1 VTAIGEV
8 WRLPHSSQECE
19 HGPEARLTERTLTI
33 RYDFE
38 TDAGAYEWAS
48 LQFEEVIALEF
59 LREELCGPDQLSA
72 LDKLLEVLD
81 SPWLRKVHAG
91 RRLDSDPVHHYRIYF
106 DDYGCYE
113 ILSGTFSPGT

>member
-1 VTAIGEV
+1 VTATAEV

-19 HGPEARLTERTLTI
+19 QGPEARLTERTLTI

-38 TDAGAYEWAS
+38 SDAGAYEWAS
-48 LQFEEVIALEF
+48 FQFEEVVALEF
-59 LREELCGPDQLSA
+59 LREELCGPDQFSA
-72 LDKLLEVLD
+72 LDKLLEVLE
-81 SPWLRKVHAG
+81 SPWLRKVRAD

-113 ILSGTFSPGT
+113 ILSGTFSSET